1 MKPKSSPI
9 PFQYRSVF
17 RFAGPVNRW
26 DYFQVGISLMLIKY
40 LVEAATIYV
49 TTGLRYTPIDFMNP
63 LLSSREFFFNA
74 SSPWL
79 GMAWILWSLPFFWI
93 AVAMS
98 IRRASDIGVS
108 PWFGLVILVPIVNW
122 LGMLLMSLIP
132 SQIQGS
138 QHGADSEPE
147 KSDTERLIEAF
158 RALEPNSFPTNE
170 LNASEVGASRTRT
183 TEFAELADFVKVP
196 YDGVTAAILG
206 IGGGTLYA
214 ISMVLFSVYVL
225 SSYGAAMFF
234 GTPVVTG
241 AIAAYLYNRGIAK
254 SVGQTLGQ
262 GSLTIAFACTGLL
275 CFGIEGAICIAMA
288 IPIMLPLGLF
298 GALIGRAIAVATTNP
313 HRDEWTGMAG
323 CLMVLPLIA
332 IVEPRWQTTPTF
344 DVMTSVE
351 IQAKPEE
358 VWKQVVEFPDITSE
372 REWFFALGIASPQRA
387 HIVGQ
392 GVGAVRH
399 CEFTTGTFVEPIT
412 VWNPPFQ
419 LAFDVSEQPDP
430 MVELTPYRHLHPPHL
445 GHSFRSTRGEFRLI
459 DIGNNRTRLEGRT
472 WYKLEIYPLSYWT
485 LWTDWIVHR
494 IHLRVLN
501 HIQKMAESTRSDR

>member
-1 MKPKSSPI
+1 MKPPSTVI
-9 PFQYRSVF
+9 PFKSTSVF
-17 RFAGPVNRW
+17 RFAGTVNRR
-26 DYFQVGISLMLIKY
+26 DYLQVGISLMLVKY
-40 LVEAATIYV
+40 LVEAAAIFV
-49 TTGLRYTPIDFMNP
+49 TTGLRYTPIDFVNP
-63 LLSSREFFFNA
+63 LLSSREYFFDA

-79 GMAWILWSLPFFWI
+79 GMGWILWSLPFFWI

-132 SQIQGS
+132 SQKQGS
-138 QHGADSEPE
+138 QHGQDSDPE

-158 RALEPNSFPTNE
+158 RALEPNSLPVNE
-170 LNASEVGASRTRT
+170 VNASEDGASRTRSAQLSESVDLVT
-183 TEFAELADFVKVP
+183 SS

-206 IGGGTLYA
+206 IGGGALYA
-214 ISMVLFSVYVL
+214 ISMVLFCVYVL

-241 AIAAYLYNRGIAK
+241 AIAAYLYNRGIAI
-254 SVGQTLGQ
+254 SVGQTLGHA
-262 GSLTIAFACTGLL
+262 SLTIFFACSGFL
-275 CFGIEGAICIAMA
+275 CVGIEGAICIAMA
-288 IPIMLPLGLF
+288 LPIMLPLGLF
-298 GALIGRAIAVATTNP
+298 GALIGRAIAVATANP
-313 HRDEWTGMAG
+313 HRDDWTGMAG
-323 CLMVLPLIA
+323 CMLVLPLIA
-332 IVEPRWQTTPTF
+332 IAEPTWQAPPTF
-344 DVMTSVE
+344 EIMTSVE

-358 VWKQVVEFPDITSE
+358 VWKQVIEFPDITAE
-372 REWFFALGIASPQRA
+372 QEWFFALGIASPQRA

-392 GVGAVRH
+392 GVGAVRY

-445 GHSFRSTRGEFRLI
+445 EHSFRSTRGEFRLI
-459 DIGNNRTRLEGRT
+459 DLGNNRTRLEGRT

-494 IHLRVLN
+494 IHLRVLT
-501 HIQKMAESTRSDR
+501 HIQKTAESTRSDG